1 MRPVF
6 SNSNRE
12 WGLKIVTN
20 SLCLKK
26 KKVSGDLKKK
36 KKIPF
41 FLSRNLGRTGIEIIQ
56 ENPHTLSTG
65 PRRPRTSGKDQNQ
78 RGVLLAEL
86 HEWNK

>member
-1 MRPVF
+1 MGTKDCHKLPLF
-6 SNSNRE
+6 
-12 WGLKIVTN
+12 
-20 SLCLKK
+20 KK
-26 KKVSGDLKKK
+26 EKSQWRFKKKK